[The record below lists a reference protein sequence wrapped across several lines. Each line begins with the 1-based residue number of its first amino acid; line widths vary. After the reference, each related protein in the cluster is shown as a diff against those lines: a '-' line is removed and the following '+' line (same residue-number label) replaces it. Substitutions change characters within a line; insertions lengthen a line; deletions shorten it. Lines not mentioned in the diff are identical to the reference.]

1 PIAAGTEFMA
11 RPVSHVVIKVGH
23 RRRKRLNKIINRP
36 SSPQML
42 VLRARIVLLIADDG
56 LALATIA
63 EQLATTE
70 TTVRKWRDRYAVHGI
85 KGLVDL
91 PRPGRPEVYG
101 PQVRLRVIACAT
113 STPPQSQSTW
123 THTAIAAHL
132 ADTGISASQVGRI
145 LAETNLRPHRVR
157 GWLNRLDD
165 EQFWQLASAVCD
177 LYLNPPK
184 GAVLLSVDE
193 KTGIQAK
200 SRKHPEICARPGRT
214 GRREFEYLRHG
225 TVSILAAMDVLT
237 GQVLAERI
245 DRNNS
250 ATFIAFL
257 ILLDQMI
264 DPDLDIYLILDNGA
278 SHTSKATR
286 AWLAAHPRFK
296 VTYTPKHAS
305 WLNMIEMWFSV
316 LTRRLLRR
324 GDFTSR
330 ENLMEQID
338 SFTIRHNAT
347 AQPYRWRYD
356 ARADHIRSLTRR
368 DQERTRAALLEKTAS

>member
-1 PIAAGTEFMA
+1 MAG
-11 RPVSHVVIKVGH
+11 PVSEVVITIGH
-23 RRRKRLNKIINRP
+23 RRRRRLNKIISRH
-36 SSPQML
+36 SSPQSL
-42 VLRARIVLLIADDG
+42 VLRARIIVLIADER
-56 LALATIA
+56 LPVAAVA
-63 EQLATTE
+63 ERLSTTE
-70 TTVRKWRDRYAVHGI
+70 TTVRKWRDRFAAGGI

-91 PRPGRPEVYG
+91 PRPGRPELYG

-113 STPPQSQSTW
+113 STPPEGQAAW
-123 THTAIAAHL
+123 THTTIAAHL
-132 ADTGISASQVGRI
+132 ADTGISASQIGRI
-145 LAETNLRPHRVR
+145 LAEADLRPHRVR

-165 EQFWQLASAVCD
+165 EQFWHLAGAVCD
-177 LYLNPPK
+177 LYLNPPE

-200 SRKHPEICARPGRT
+200 SRKHPEICARPGRP
-214 GRREFEYLRHG
+214 GHAARREFEYIRHG

-237 GQVLAERI
+237 GQILAERI
-245 DRNNS
+245 DRNTS

-264 DPDLDIYLILDNGA
+264 DPALDIHLILDNGA

-286 AWLAAHPRFK
+286 AWLAAHPRFT

-330 ENLMEQID
+330 ENLMQQID
-338 SFTIRHNAT
+338 TFTIRHNAT

-356 ARADHIRSLTRR
+356 ARADHIRYLTRR
-368 DQERTRAALLEKTAS
+368 DQERTRAALLKKTAS

>member
-1 PIAAGTEFMA
+1 MAG
-11 RPVSHVVIKVGH
+11 PVSEVVITIGH
-23 RRRKRLNKIINRP
+23 RRRKRLTRIISRP
-36 SSPQML
+36 SSPQSL
-42 VLRARIVLLIADDG
+42 VLRARIILLLADDR
-56 LALATIA
+56 LPVAAVA
-63 EQLATTE
+63 ERLSTTE
-70 TTVRKWRDRYAVHGI
+70 TTVRKWRHRFAADGI

-91 PRPGRPEVYG
+91 PRPGRPELYG
-101 PQVRLRVIACAT
+101 PEVRLRVIACAT
-113 STPPQSQSTW
+113 SAPPEGRSAWS
-123 THTAIAAHL
+123 HTAIAAHL

-145 LAETNLRPHRVR
+145 LAEADLRPHKVR

-165 EQFWQLASAVCD
+165 EQFWQLAGAVCD
-177 LYLNPPK
+177 LYLNPPDN
-184 GAVLLSVDE
+184 AVLLSVDE

-200 SRKHPEICARPGRT
+200 SRKHPEICARPGRAA
-214 GRREFEYLRHG
+214 RREFEYIRHG
-225 TVSILAAMDVLT
+225 TVSLLAAMDVRS

-245 DRNNS
+245 DRNTS

-264 DPDLDIYLILDNGA
+264 DPDLDIHLILDNGA

-324 GDFTSR
+324 GEFTSR
-330 ENLMEQID
+330 EDLMEQID
-338 SFTIRHNAT
+338 TFTIRHNAN

-356 ARADHIRSLTRR
+356 ARADHVRYLTRR
-368 DQERTRAALLEKTAS
+368 DQEQARAALLERTAG